1 MVGIQKLPKSDG
13 LVLNISVKLIK
24 SAYCSQ
30 FNMVYIT
37 VSDLLN
43 NTYVCS
49 TKPPRIQNTYAGAYL
64 EDFVQKH
71 LQARTLV

>member
-1 MVGIQKLPKSDG
+1 MVGIQKLPKSDD

-37 VSDLLN
+37 VSDLLIRI
-43 NTYVCS
+43 CS
-49 TKPPRIQNTYAGAYL
+49 TKPPRIQNPYAGAYL

>member
-37 VSDLLN
+37 VSDLLI
-43 NTYVCS
+43 
-49 TKPPRIQNTYAGAYL
+49 RMYAALNLLG
-64 EDFVQKH
+64 FKIPM
-71 LQARTLV
+71 QALI

>member
-1 MVGIQKLPKSDG
+1 MVGIQKLPKSDD

-37 VSDLLN
+37 VSDLLIRI
-43 NTYVCS
+43 CS
-49 TKPPRIQNTYAGAYL
+49 TKPPRIQKPYAGAYL

>member
-1 MVGIQKLPKSDG
+1 MVGIQKLPKSDD

-37 VSDLLN
+37 VSDLLI
-43 NTYVCS
+43 
-49 TKPPRIQNTYAGAYL
+49 RMYAALNLLG
-64 EDFVQKH
+64 FKIPM
-71 LQARTLV
+71 QALI